1 MSEAPD
7 LSEAEAFAAEHALGV
22 LNARERAEAENRMAR
37 EPAFAAD
44 VEAWRARLS
53 PMLDSIES
61 VPAPAGLWLRIERLL
76 PANSDSGSGSAPAND
91 NSAGLMNRVRFWR
104 NTAVGGFA
112 LAAASLAGVMVQ
124 VNQPPVVVERQ
135 VPVAPQGQILS
146 ASVVS
151 QEGSRVQPL
160 FTASYDP
167 DRKALI
173 VTSLLPE
180 GSDRDKVHE
189 LWLIAGQDNPKSLG
203 LVESG
208 KAKVIALPTEVMA
221 KMSEGAALAVSIEPP
236 GGSKNPNGPSGPV
249 IGVGKLSRL

>member
-7 LSEAEAFAAEHALGV
+7 LSEDEALAAEHALGV
-22 LNARERAEAENRMAR
+22 LNARERAEAELRMAR

-44 VEAWRARLS
+44 VEAWRARLA
-53 PMLDSIES
+53 PMLESVES
-61 VPAPAGLWLRIERLL
+61 VPAPAGLWPRIERLL
-76 PANSDSGSGSAPAND
+76 PANDSRAPAND
-91 NSAGLMNRVRFWR
+91 NGAIMNRLRFWR
-104 NTAVGGFA
+104 NSAVGGFA
-112 LAAASLAGVMVQ
+112 LAAASLAGVLVQ

-135 VPVAPQGQILS
+135 VPVQPQGQLLS

-208 KAKVIALPTEVMA
+208 KAKIIALPTEVMA
-221 KMSEGAALAVSIEPP
+221 KMAEGAALAVSVEPP
-236 GGSKNPNGPSGPV
+236 GGSKNPDGPSGPV
-249 IGVGKLSRL
+249 IGVGKLSKL

>member
-22 LNARERAEAENRMAR
+22 LNARERAEAEARMAR

-44 VEAWRARLS
+44 VEAWRARLA
-53 PMLDSIES
+53 PMLDNIAP
-61 VPAPAGLWLRIERLL
+61 VPVPEGLWARIERLL
-76 PANSDSGSGSAPAND
+76 PANTSGGAAPAND
-91 NSAGLMNRVRFWR
+91 NSASLMSKVRFWR
-104 NTAVGGFA
+104 NTAVGGLA
-112 LAAASLAGVMVQ
+112 LAAASLAGVIVQ
-124 VNQPPVVVERQ
+124 VNQPPVVVEKQ
-135 VPVAPQGQILS
+135 VPVAPQGQLLG

-151 QEGSRVQPL
+151 QEGSRIQPL
-160 FTASYDP
+160 FTAAYDP

-180 GSDRDKVHE
+180 GADRDKVHE

-208 KAKVIALPTEVMA
+208 KAKIIALPTELMA
-221 KMSEGAALAVSIEPP
+221 KMSEGAALAVSVEPP

>member
-7 LSEAEAFAAEHALGV
+7 LTEDEALAAEHALGV
-22 LNARERAEAENRMAR
+22 LNARDRAAAELRMAS

-44 VEAWRARLS
+44 VEAWRARLA
-53 PMLDSIES
+53 PMLES
-61 VPAPAGLWLRIERLL
+61 VAAVPAPEGVWQRIERML
-76 PANSDSGSGSAPAND
+76 PAND
-91 NSAGLMNRVRFWR
+91 NGAIMNKLRFWR
-104 NTAVGGFA
+104 NSAMGGFA

-135 VPVAPQGQILS
+135 VPVSPQGQLLS
-146 ASVVS
+146 ASVTTG
-151 QEGSRVQPL
+151 EGSRIQPL
-160 FTASYDP
+160 FTAAYDP

-180 GSDRDKVHE
+180 GSERDKVHE

-208 KAKVIALPTEVMA
+208 KAKIIALPTEVMA
-221 KMSEGAALAVSIEPP
+221 KMAEGAALAVSVEPP
-236 GGSKNPNGPSGPV
+236 GGSKNPAGPSGPV

>member
-7 LSEAEAFAAEHALGV
+7 LSEDEALAAEHALGV
-22 LNARERAEAENRMAR
+22 LNARDRAAAELRMAS

-44 VEAWRARLS
+44 VEAWRARLA
-53 PMLDSIES
+53 PMLES
-61 VPAPAGLWLRIERLL
+61 VAAVPAPQGLWQRIERML
-76 PANSDSGSGSAPAND
+76 PAND
-91 NSAGLMNRVRFWR
+91 NGAIMNKLRFWR
-104 NTAVGGFA
+104 NSAVGGFA

-135 VPVAPQGQILS
+135 VPVSPQGQLLS
-146 ASVVS
+146 ASVVTT
-151 QEGSRVQPL
+151 QPGGIQPL

-208 KAKVIALPTEVMA
+208 KAKIIALPTEVMA
-221 KMSEGAALAVSIEPP
+221 KMAEGAALAVSVEPP
-236 GGSKNPNGPSGPV
+236 GGSKNPAGPSGPV
-249 IGVGKLSRL
+249 IGVGKLSKL

>member
-1 MSEAPD
+1 MSEAPE
-7 LSEAEAFAAEHALGV
+7 LSEDEAFAAEHALGV
-22 LNARERAEAENRMAR
+22 LNARERAAAEARMAR

-44 VEAWRARLS
+44 VEAWRARLG
-53 PMLDSIES
+53 PMIES
-61 VPAPAGLWLRIERLL
+61 VEAVPAPAGVWQRIERAL
-76 PANSDSGSGSAPAND
+76 PAND
-91 NSAGLMNRVRFWR
+91 NGAIMNRLRFWR
-104 NTAVGGFA
+104 NSAVGGFA

-124 VNQPPVVVERQ
+124 VAQPPTVVERQ
-135 VPVAPQGQILS
+135 VPASPAGQLLN

-151 QEGSRVQPL
+151 QEGRAQPL
-160 FTASYDP
+160 FVAAYDP

-221 KMSEGAALAVSIEPP
+221 KMAEGAALAVSVEPP
-236 GGSKNPNGPSGPV
+236 GGSKNPAGPSGPV
-249 IGVGKLSRL
+249 IGVGKLSKL